1 MRFTNIHSTHR
12 NYFPKNQ
19 LLIVYC
25 LLFLVLWVNTFL
37 FTTDYANWWIE
48 NTLTFISLLFLIATY
63 KRYTFSDLSYTFI
76 FLFLC
81 LHVYGAKHTYAE
93 NPFGYWLQDQ
103 LATSRNPY
111 DRMVHFGFGFL
122 LAYPMR
128 ELFTNWLHYPKKLT
142 WILPIEL
149 TLSIGAVYEII
160 EWGVADLFFPA
171 QGIAYLG
178 TQGDSWDAQK
188 DIFLGFLGA
197 LIISLLFIL
206 MDKKKSVSL

>member
-1 MRFTNIHSTHR
+1 MRFTNLNSTER
-12 NYFPKNQ
+12 ELFPKNR
-19 LLIVYC
+19 LLIVYS
-25 LLFLVLWVNTFL
+25 LLFLVLWVHTYL

-48 NTLTFISLLFLIATY
+48 NTLTILSLVFLIFTY
-63 KRYTFSDLSYTFI
+63 KKYTFSDLSYTFI

-81 LHVYGAKHTYAE
+81 LHIYGAKHTYAE
-93 NPFGYWLQDQ
+93 NPFGYWIQEQ
-103 LATSRNPY
+103 FSTTRNPY

-128 ELFTNWLHYPKKLT
+128 ELFDCWLRYPKRLT

-149 TLSIGAVYEII
+149 TLSIGAIYEII

-178 TQGDSWDAQK
+178 TQGDVWDAQK
-188 DIFLGFLGA
+188 DIFLGFSGA
-197 LIISLLFIL
+197 LIITLLFL
-206 MDKKKSVSL
+206 VFNKNRT

>member
-128 ELFTNWLHYPKKLT
+128 ELFTNWLHYPKKIN

-197 LIISLLFIL
+197 LFISLLFIL